1 MLAGHSGQ
9 SMEVG
14 AGVRLGDSE
23 ADLQGAVGELG
34 DAAAAPA
41 VFGRHAHPEVAEL
54 ARFGPQ
60 LVGVLAGFRLAHVV
74 LVAVALA
81 ERGHRLAEQQV
92 FGSGIEVHA
101 NANQSGVRT
110 ASRVPASTCE
120 PACTRRSLT
129 VPAAG
134 ACTACSSFIASTVNS
149 RSPAATRCPGTT
161 MTRPIEPGSGAT
173 SEPSGCSAAGSGNRG
188 SSVSATEPSGPSTKD
203 LVPTWRTAK
212 ATRTPAMSST
222 TLSGA
227 VLTMDTGGCSSAPE
241 ASRAAPRTDQV
252 ASAAV
257 RSRR

>member
-14 AGVRLGDSE
+14 AGLRQLLD
-23 ADLQGAVGELG
+23 DDGELG

-161 MTRPIEPGSGAT
+161 
-173 SEPSGCSAAGSGNRG
+173 
-188 SSVSATEPSGPSTKD
+188 
-203 LVPTWRTAK
+203 
-212 ATRTPAMSST
+212 RTPAMSST

-252 ASAAV
+252 ASAPV